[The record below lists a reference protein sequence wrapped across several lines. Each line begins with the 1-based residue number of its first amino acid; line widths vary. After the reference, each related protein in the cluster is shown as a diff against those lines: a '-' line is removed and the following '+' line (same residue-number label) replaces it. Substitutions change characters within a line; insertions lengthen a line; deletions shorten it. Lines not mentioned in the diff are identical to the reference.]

1 MAKTIIPK
9 PYTGPTKADIDPILD
24 IVIDLPE
31 GAKKGLRREQPGIAP
46 ALAEL
51 IIAVPVHGGEAGITS
66 DMFARITK
74 PTENLEK
81 IRAMRLI
88 VDKIAEVLDESEAY
102 NEHVREEGL
111 SVVCKA
117 IRANAQTLGP
127 SITAPFQKTLKY
139 NSQIADKA
147 VRTRARNAAEEAG
160 EAEEQE
166 AEAEGADEANNEA
179 TGGETT
185 PKTPVG
191 GNVSTSIPTGT
202 KAEPTAN
209 PA

>member
-1 MAKTIIPK
+1 MASTITPK
-9 PYTGPTKADIDPILD
+9 QYIGPTKADLDPILD

-31 GAKKGLRREQPGIAP
+31 NGKKGLRRQQRGIAEV
-46 ALAEL
+46 LAEL
-51 IIAVPVHGGEAGITS
+51 ATAVTVHGGEAGITS
-66 DMFARITK
+66 EMYARITK

-81 IRAMRLI
+81 IRAMRLV
-88 VDKIAEVLDESEAY
+88 VDKIAEVLDESEVY

-117 IRANAQTLGP
+117 IRANAQSLGP

-147 VRTRARNAAEEAG
+147 VRTRAKNAAEA
-160 EAEEQE
+160 E
-166 AEAEGADEANNEA
+166 AEAEGAEAADADEANSE
-179 TGGETT
+179 TEGGETT
-185 PKTPVG
+185 PKPTPG
-191 GNVSTSIPTGT
+191 GNDSTTIPTGT
-202 KAEPTAN
+202 KVEPAAT